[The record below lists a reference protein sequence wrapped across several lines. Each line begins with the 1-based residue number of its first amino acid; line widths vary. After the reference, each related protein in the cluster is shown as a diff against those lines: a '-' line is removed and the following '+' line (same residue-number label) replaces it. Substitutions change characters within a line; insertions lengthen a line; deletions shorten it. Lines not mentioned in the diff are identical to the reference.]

1 MHSMEKP
8 AYTQGPHHNPSR
20 GTTAIKQVK
29 NNYEG
34 RMKRSL
40 EAHLT
45 LQGGTM
51 DLGNNASRESRHQ
64 ELKYNEDIDVFNEG
78 ENVKTVS
85 FADKVTRASFD

>member
-1 MHSMEKP
+1 MGASV
-8 AYTQGPHHNPSR
+8 
-20 GTTAIKQVK
+20 AIKQVK
-29 NNYEG
+29 DNYEG

-40 EAHLT
+40 EALLT

-78 ENVKTVS
+78 EDVRTVS
-85 FADKVTRASFD
+85 FADKVTRASYN